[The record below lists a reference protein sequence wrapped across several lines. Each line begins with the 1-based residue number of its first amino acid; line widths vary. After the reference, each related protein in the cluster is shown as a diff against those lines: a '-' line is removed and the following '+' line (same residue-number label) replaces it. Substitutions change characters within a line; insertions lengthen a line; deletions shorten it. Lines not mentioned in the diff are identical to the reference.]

1 MGVHGLT
8 SFVEGNRQF
17 FTDMRL
23 RDCRLVIDGC
33 SLYFRLYF
41 NSGLDQ
47 ARGGDYDTFVVLVR
61 QFFAALSECSVQPFV
76 VLDGGMDQ
84 TDKKFKTL
92 QERAQSKIREA
103 NALSRGSHGCVLPL
117 LTCEVFKQVLSE
129 LGIPL
134 VQCISEADFEIASL
148 AKHWGCPVLTNDSDF
163 YIFDLKGGYLPFS
176 SFQWNN
182 VSGKAT
188 ERYIPA
194 RHFTVNRFC
203 SHFNHMNKQLLPL
216 FAVVIG
222 NDYTP
227 AKITEVFFSRVEFER
242 VPSGR
247 KYGRSS
253 SPRIEAFLLW
263 LSQFTNP
270 LDALDEVLEILG
282 EQRKGTLRTQL
293 SAGMQDYQLPHSSSL
308 AQYFSSPQPALPDA
322 QGLPAAL
329 VSQPEWL
336 LRMVAAGRLSSF
348 VLDVLVHQK
357 VLLVAQVE
365 NSHLPSSHTSSLSI
379 RKTIYSL
386 LLDKARQDSQTPQG
400 VTHRG
405 RGRGR
410 QSQGKGGQHCDVPCV
425 DEYDR
430 QELNL
435 KKNTVEAH
443 RPNRVP
449 QLTLAAIDK
458 ASTQVR
464 LQVLLGT
471 LGVMDSVLQ
480 PLPPHL
486 CLPVCV
492 TYFWMN
498 NCKPKPS
505 HPLLQALLL
514 GLVYGEL
521 CWRRAH
527 PNDPLF
533 GSKASAS
540 VCQRL
545 SQLRVNPGQRR
556 GLDLGL
562 AHVLSQWQSCMRV
575 ALFLNQLLCFPLP
588 EPQCAWVFS
597 GTLLHGL
604 EAAIRGGHQ
613 CEALLAGDAVAWQL
627 YSILFEALMGPAVS
641 AAASRGRGEGQRQAQ
656 QRGRGH
662 GGRGRGN
669 EGRGRGNGGG
679 RRGNRSRAM
688 TSSDNALDNRNMA
701 MSRTGIELQFLL
713 YSVSPY
719 NLENILPIPTDWD
732 LMS

>member
-61 QFFAALSECSVQPFV
+61 QFFAALSECAVQPFV

-92 QERAQSKIREA
+92 QDRAQSKIRDA
-103 NALSRGSHGCVLPL
+103 HSLSRGYPGWVLPL
-117 LTCEVFKQVLSE
+117 LVREVFIQVLSE
-129 LGIPL
+129 LGVPF

-176 SFQWNN
+176 FFQWSN

-188 ERYIPA
+188 ERYISA
-194 RHFTVNRFC
+194 CHFSVSHFC
-203 SHFNHMNKQLLPL
+203 SHFNHINKQLLPL

-227 AKITEVFFSRVEFER
+227 AKITEIFFSRVELER

-247 KYGRSS
+247 KHGRSS
-253 SPRIEAFLLW
+253 SPRIEGFLLW
-263 LSQFTNP
+263 LSQFANP
-270 LDALDEVLEILG
+270 VVALEEVLEILG
-282 EQRKGTLRTQL
+282 GQGKGKLRAQL
-293 SAGMQDYQLPHSSSL
+293 SAGMQDYQLPQSSSL

-329 VSQPEWL
+329 VCQPEWL
-336 LRMVAAGRLSSF
+336 LRMVASGKLSSF
-348 VLDVLVHQK
+348 ILDVLVHQK
-357 VLLVAQVE
+357 VLLIAQVE
-365 NSHLPSSHTSSLSI
+365 NSNLPSSHTTSLNI

-386 LLDKARQDSQTPQG
+386 LLEKARRDGQTPQA
-400 VTHRG
+400 VSQRG

-410 QSQGKGGQHCDVPCV
+410 PSQGNGGQQCDVPRV

-430 QELNL
+430 QVLNL

-443 RPNRVP
+443 RPNCVP
-449 QLTLAAIDK
+449 QLDLAAIDK

-464 LQVLLGT
+464 LKILLGT
-471 LGVMDSVLQ
+471 LGVMDHVLQ

-492 TYFWMN
+492 TYFWMK

-505 HPLLQALLL
+505 QPLLQAILL

-521 CWRRAH
+521 SWRKSH

-533 GSKASAS
+533 GSKASTS

-545 SQLRVNPGQRR
+545 SRLRVNPGQRR
-556 GLDLGL
+556 GLDLGV
-562 AHVLSQWQSCMRV
+562 AHLLSQWQSCMWV
-575 ALFLNQLLCFPLP
+575 AMFLNQLLCLPLP

-604 EAAIRGGHQ
+604 EAAIRGGQQ
-613 CEALLAGDAVAWQL
+613 CESLLAGDAVAWQL
-627 YSILFEALMGPAVS
+627 YSILLEALTGPPVS
-641 AAASRGRGEGQRQAQ
+641 ATANGGRGEGQRQAQ
-656 QRGRGH
+656 QRGRGQ

-669 EGRGRGNGGG
+669 EGRGRGNRGGS
-679 RRGNRSRAM
+679 RGNRSRGM
-688 TSSDNALDNRNMA
+688 TSSDSALDNRFA
-701 MSRTGIELQFLL
+701 LL
-713 YSVSPY
+713 NFDDSQQ
-719 NLENILPIPTDWD
+719 WWG
-732 LMS
+732 

>member
-47 ARGGDYDTFVVLVR
+47 ARGGDYDTFVALVR
-61 QFFAALSECSVQPFV
+61 QFFAALSECAVQPFV

-103 NALSRGSHGCVLPL
+103 HALSRGSHGSVLPL
-117 LTCEVFKQVLSE
+117 LAREVFIQVLSE
-129 LGIPL
+129 FGVPL

-148 AKHWGCPVLTNDSDF
+148 AKHWGCPVLTSDSDF

-176 SFQWNN
+176 FFQWNN

-188 ERYIPA
+188 ERFIPT
-194 RHFTVNRFC
+194 RNFTVNRFC

-227 AKITEVFFSRVEFER
+227 AKITEIFFSRVELER

-247 KYGRSS
+247 KYGCRS
-253 SPRIEAFLLW
+253 SPRIEGFLLW

-270 LDALDEVLEILG
+270 VDALEEVLEILG
-282 EQRKGTLRTQL
+282 GQRKGNLRTQL
-293 SAGMQDYQLPHSSSL
+293 STGMQDYQLPQRSSL

-336 LRMVAAGRLSSF
+336 LRMAASGKLSSF

-365 NSHLPSSHTSSLSI
+365 NSNLPSSHTTSLSI

-386 LLDKARQDSQTPQG
+386 LLEKARQDSQTPQG
-400 VTHRG
+400 VNQRG

-410 QSQGKGGQHCDVPCV
+410 QSQGKGGQQCDIPCV

-435 KKNTVEAH
+435 KKNPVEAH
-443 RPNRVP
+443 RPKCVP
-449 QLTLAAIDK
+449 QLDLAAIDK
-458 ASTQVR
+458 VR
-464 LQVLLGT
+464 
-471 LGVMDSVLQ
+471 
-480 PLPPHL
+480 
-486 CLPVCV
+486 
-492 TYFWMN
+492 
-498 NCKPKPS
+498 
-505 HPLLQALLL
+505 
-514 GLVYGEL
+514 
-521 CWRRAH
+521 
-527 PNDPLF
+527 NDF
-533 GSKASAS
+533 
-540 VCQRL
+540 
-545 SQLRVNPGQRR
+545 
-556 GLDLGL
+556 
-562 AHVLSQWQSCMRV
+562 CM
-575 ALFLNQLLCFPLP
+575 
-588 EPQCAWVFS
+588 
-597 GTLLHGL
+597 
-604 EAAIRGGHQ
+604 
-613 CEALLAGDAVAWQL
+613 
-627 YSILFEALMGPAVS
+627 
-641 AAASRGRGEGQRQAQ
+641 
-656 QRGRGH
+656 
-662 GGRGRGN
+662 
-669 EGRGRGNGGG
+669 
-679 RRGNRSRAM
+679 
-688 TSSDNALDNRNMA
+688 
-701 MSRTGIELQFLL
+701 
-713 YSVSPY
+713 
-719 NLENILPIPTDWD
+719 
-732 LMS
+732 

>member
-23 RDCRLVIDGC
+23 RDCRLVIDGS

-47 ARGGDYDTFVVLVR
+47 ARGGDYDTFVVLIQ
-61 QFFAALSECSVQPFV
+61 QFFAALSECGVQPFV

-92 QERAQSKIREA
+92 QERAQNKIREA
-103 NALSRGSHGCVLPL
+103 HALSRGSYGSVLPL
-117 LTCEVFKQVLSE
+117 LVREVFIQVLSE
-129 LGIPL
+129 LGVPL

-163 YIFDLKGGYLPFS
+163 YIFDLRGGYLPFS
-176 SFQWNN
+176 FFQWNN
-182 VSGKAT
+182 VSGRAT
-188 ERYIPA
+188 ERYIPTQN
-194 RHFTVNRFC
+194 FNVNRFC

-227 AKITEVFFSRVEFER
+227 AKITEIFFSRVELER
-242 VPSGR
+242 VPSSR

-253 SPRIEAFLLW
+253 NPRIEGFLLW
-263 LSQFTNP
+263 LSQFTGP
-270 LDALDEVLEILG
+270 ADALEEVLGILG
-282 EQRKGTLRTQL
+282 EQRKGNLRTQL
-293 SAGMQDYQLPHSSSL
+293 SKGMQDYQLPHRSSL
-308 AQYFSSPQPALPDA
+308 AQYFSSPQPALPDT

-329 VSQPEWL
+329 ISQPEWL
-336 LRMVAAGRLSSF
+336 LRMVASGKLSSF

-357 VLLVAQVE
+357 VMLIAQVE
-365 NSHLPSSHTSSLSI
+365 NSNLPSSHATSLSI

-386 LLDKARQDSQTPQG
+386 LIEKARQESHMPQG
-400 VTHRG
+400 VNQRGQGG
-405 RGRGR
+405 RGG
-410 QSQGKGGQHCDVPCV
+410 QSQGKGGQQCYIPCV

-430 QELNL
+430 QELKL

-443 RPNRVP
+443 QPKS
-449 QLTLAAIDK
+449 QLDLAAIDK
-458 ASTQVR
+458 VPKQVK

-471 LGVMDSVLQ
+471 LGVMDHIIQ
-480 PLPPHL
+480 PFPPHL

-492 TYFWMN
+492 TYYWMK

-505 HPLLQALLL
+505 QLLLQAILL

-521 CWRRAH
+521 SWRRTH

-545 SQLRVNPGQRR
+545 SRLRVNPGQRR
-556 GLDLGL
+556 GLDLGV
-562 AHVLSQWQSCMRV
+562 AHLLSQWQSCMW
-575 ALFLNQLLCFPLP
+575 AAMLLNQLLCFPLS

-604 EAAIRGGHQ
+604 EAAIRGGQQ
-613 CEALLAGDAVAWQL
+613 CEALLAEDTDAWQL
-627 YSILFEALMGPAVS
+627 YSILLKTLMGPAVS
-641 AAASRGRGEGQRQAQ
+641 APTSRGRGEGQRHAQ
-656 QRGRGH
+656 ERGRGQ
-662 GGRGRGN
+662 GGRGQGNDRRGRGN
-669 EGRGRGNGGG
+669 RGG
-679 RRGNRSRAM
+679 RRGHGSRGRGTM
-688 TSSDNALDNRNMA
+688 SSDIAVDNRFA
-701 MSRTGIELQFLL
+701 LL
-713 YSVSPY
+713 TFDEY
-719 NLENILPIPTDWD
+719 
-732 LMS
+732 

>member
-33 SLYFRLYF
+33 SLYYRLYF

-47 ARGGDYDTFVVLVR
+47 ARGGDYDTFAVLIR
-61 QFFAALSECSVQPFV
+61 QFFAALTECAVQPFV

-103 NALSRGSHGCVLPL
+103 NTLSRGFHGFVLPL
-117 LTCEVFKQVLSE
+117 LVCEVFKQVLSE
-129 LGIPL
+129 LGVPF

-176 SFQWNN
+176 FFQWNN
-182 VSGKAT
+182 VCGKAT
-188 ERYIPA
+188 ERYVPA
-194 RHFTVNRFC
+194 CHFSVNRFC
-203 SHFNHMNKQLLPL
+203 SHFNHINKQLLPL
-216 FAVVIG
+216 FAVVLG

-227 AKITEVFFSRVEFER
+227 GKITEIFFSRVELER

-247 KYGRSS
+247 KSGRSG
-253 SPRIEAFLLW
+253 SPRIEGFLLW

-270 LDALDEVLEILG
+270 VVALEEVLEILG
-282 EQRKGTLRTQL
+282 EQRKGNLRAQI
-293 SAGMQDYQLPHSSSL
+293 SAGMRDYQLPQSSSL

-336 LRMVAAGRLSSF
+336 LRMFASGKLPSL

-357 VLLVAQVE
+357 VLLLAQVE
-365 NSHLPSSHTSSLSI
+365 NSNLPSSHTTSLSI

-386 LLDKARQDSQTPQG
+386 LLEKARHDSQTPQA
-400 VTHRG
+400 VTQRG

-410 QSQGKGGQHCDVPCV
+410 QSQGKGGQQCDVPCV

-430 QELNL
+430 QNLIL
-435 KKNTVEAH
+435 KKNTVEAQ
-443 RPNRVP
+443 RPKSVP
-449 QLTLAAIDK
+449 QLELAAIDK
-458 ASTQVR
+458 ASIKVR
-464 LQVLLGT
+464 LQILLGT
-471 LGVMDSVLQ
+471 LGVMDHVLQ
-480 PLPPHL
+480 PLPPNL

-498 NCKPKPS
+498 NCKPKPCQ
-505 HPLLQALLL
+505 PLLQAILL
-514 GLVYGEL
+514 GIVYGEL
-521 CWRRAH
+521 CWRTGH

-545 SQLRVNPGQRR
+545 SHLRVNPGQRR
-556 GLDLGL
+556 GLDLGV
-562 AHVLSQWQSCMRV
+562 AHLLSQWQSCMWV
-575 ALFLNQLLCFPLP
+575 AMFLNQLLCFPLP
-588 EPQCAWVFS
+588 EPQCAWIFS

-613 CEALLAGDAVAWQL
+613 CESLLAGDAVAWQL
-627 YSILFEALMGPAVS
+627 YSILLEALTGPAVS
-641 AAASRGRGEGQRQAQ
+641 ATASRGRGEGQRQPQ

-669 EGRGRGNGGG
+669 EGRGRGNRGGS
-679 RRGNRSRAM
+679 RGNRSRGM
-688 TSSDNALDNRNMA
+688 TSSGIALDNSFA
-701 MSRTGIELQFLL
+701 LL
-713 YSVSPY
+713 TVDDP
-719 NLENILPIPTDWD
+719 EWWT
-732 LMS
+732 

>member
-1 MGVHGLT
+1 M
-8 SFVEGNRQF
+8 
-17 FTDMRL
+17 
-23 RDCRLVIDGC
+23 
-33 SLYFRLYF
+33 
-41 NSGLDQ
+41 
-47 ARGGDYDTFVVLVR
+47 
-61 QFFAALSECSVQPFV
+61 QPFV

-103 NALSRGSHGCVLPL
+103 HALSRGSHGSVLPL
-117 LTCEVFKQVLSE
+117 LVREVFIQVLSE
-129 LGIPL
+129 LGVPL

-163 YIFDLKGGYLPFS
+163 YIFDLKAGYLPFS
-176 SFQWNN
+176 FFQWNN
-182 VSGKAT
+182 ISGKAT
-188 ERYIPA
+188 DRFIPA
-194 RHFTVNRFC
+194 RNFTVDRFC

-227 AKITEVFFSRVEFER
+227 AKITEIFFSRVELER

-253 SPRIEAFLLW
+253 SPRIEGFLLW
-263 LSQFTNP
+263 LSRYTNP
-270 LDALDEVLEILG
+270 VDALEEVLEILG
-282 EQRKGTLRTQL
+282 EQRKGNLRTQL
-293 SAGMQDYQLPHSSSL
+293 SAGMQDYQLPQRSSL

-329 VSQPEWL
+329 VSKPEWL
-336 LRMVAAGRLSSF
+336 LRMVASGKLSSF

-365 NSHLPSSHTSSLSI
+365 NSNLPSSHTTSSSI

-386 LLDKARQDSQTPQG
+386 LLEKARQDSQTLLG
-400 VTHRG
+400 VNQRG

-410 QSQGKGGQHCDVPCV
+410 QSQGKGGQQCDIPCV
-425 DEYDR
+425 NEYDR

-443 RPNRVP
+443 QPKCVP
-449 QLTLAAIDK
+449 QLDIAAIDK
-458 ASTQVR
+458 APTQVR
-464 LQVLLGT
+464 LQVFLGT
-471 LGVMDSVLQ
+471 LGVMDHVLQ

-486 CLPVCV
+486 CFPVCV

-505 HPLLQALLL
+505 QPLLQAILL

-527 PNDPLF
+527 RNDPLF
-533 GSKASAS
+533 GSKASVS

-545 SQLRVNPGQRR
+545 SHLRVNPGQRR
-556 GLDLGL
+556 GLDLGV
-562 AHVLSQWQSCMRV
+562 AHLLSQWQSCMW
-575 ALFLNQLLCFPLP
+575 AAMFLNQLLCFPLP

-627 YSILFEALMGPAVS
+627 YSILLEALMGPAVS
-641 AAASRGRGEGQRQAQ
+641 ATASRGRGEGQRQAQ
-656 QRGRGH
+656 QRGRGQ

-669 EGRGRGNGGG
+669 EGRGRGNRRG
-679 RRGNRSRAM
+679 RRGNSSRGT
-688 TSSDNALDNRNMA
+688 TSSDSSVDNRFA
-701 MSRTGIELQFLL
+701 LL
-713 YSVSPY
+713 TIDDSQQ
-719 NLENILPIPTDWD
+719 WWH
-732 LMS
+732 

>member
-23 RDCRLVIDGC
+23 RDCRLVVDGC

-47 ARGGDYDTFVVLVR
+47 ARGGDYDMFAVLVR
-61 QFFAALSECSVQPFV
+61 QFFAALSECGVQPFV

-92 QERAQSKIREA
+92 QERILSKIREA
-103 NALSRGSHGCVLPL
+103 HALSRGSHGCVLPL
-117 LTCEVFKQVLSE
+117 LAREVFKQVLSE
-129 LGIPL
+129 LGVPL

-148 AKHWGCPVLTNDSDF
+148 AKHWGCPVLTSDSDF

-176 SFQWNN
+176 FFEWNN
-182 VSGKAT
+182 VNGKAK

-216 FAVVIG
+216 FAVVTG

-227 AKITEVFFSRVEFER
+227 AKITENFFSRVELER

-247 KYGRSS
+247 KTGRSS
-253 SPRIEAFLLW
+253 SPRIEGFLLW
-263 LSQFTNP
+263 LSQFTSP
-270 LDALDEVLEILG
+270 VDAMEEVLGVLG
-282 EQRKGTLRTQL
+282 GQQKGNLRTQL
-293 SAGMQDYQLPHSSSL
+293 SAGMQDYQLPQNSSL

-336 LRMVAAGRLSSF
+336 LRMIASGKLSSF
-348 VLDVLVHQK
+348 VLDVLVLQK

-365 NSHLPSSHTSSLSI
+365 NSNLPSSHTSSLSI

-386 LLDKARQDSQTPQG
+386 LLEKASPTPQAG
-400 VTHRG
+400 TQRG
-405 RGRGR
+405 RGSGRGDR
-410 QSQGKGGQHCDVPCV
+410 NRQGKGGQQCDTPCV
-425 DEYDR
+425 NEYDR
-430 QELNL
+430 HELNL
-435 KKNTVEAH
+435 KKNTVEAD
-443 RPNRVP
+443 RPNSVP
-449 QLTLAAIDK
+449 LLNLSAIDK
-458 ASTQVR
+458 ASAQVK

-471 LGVMDSVLQ
+471 LGVMGHILE

-505 HPLLQALLL
+505 QPLLQAILL
-514 GLVYGEL
+514 GMVYGEL
-521 CWRRAH
+521 SWRSAH

-533 GSKASAS
+533 GSKISAS

-556 GLDLGL
+556 SLDLGV
-562 AHVLSQWQSCMRV
+562 AHLLSQWQSCMWV
-575 ALFLNQLLCFPLP
+575 AMFLNQLLCFPLP
-588 EPQCAWVFS
+588 EPQCAWIFS

-613 CEALLAGDAVAWQL
+613 CESLLAGDSVAWQL
-627 YSILFEALMGPAVS
+627 YSILLEAVGGPAVS
-641 AAASRGRGEGQRQAQ
+641 AAADKARGGGQRQAQ
-656 QRGRGH
+656 QRGRGN

-669 EGRGRGNGGG
+669 EGRGRSNGGG
-679 RRGNRSRAM
+679 RRGNRSRGM
-688 TSSDNALDNRNMA
+688 TYSESDLYNRFAQLNFDDYQQWW
-701 MSRTGIELQFLL
+701 S
-713 YSVSPY
+713 
-719 NLENILPIPTDWD
+719 
-732 LMS
+732 

>member
-1 MGVHGLT
+1 MGVNGLT

-33 SLYFRLYF
+33 SLYFQLYF

-47 ARGGDYDTFVVLVR
+47 ARGGDYETFVVRVQ
-61 QFFAALSECSVQPFV
+61 QFFAALSECAVQPFV

-92 QERAQSKIREA
+92 QERAQSKIRKA
-103 NALSRGSHGCVLPL
+103 HALSRGSNGSVLPL
-117 LTCEVFKQVLSE
+117 LAREVFIQVLSE
-129 LGIPL
+129 LGVLL

-176 SFQWNN
+176 FFQWNN
-182 VSGKAT
+182 IRGKAM

-194 RHFTVNRFC
+194 RNFTVDRFC
-203 SHFNHMNKQLLPL
+203 SHLNGMNKQLLPL

-227 AKITEVFFSRVEFER
+227 AKLTEIFFSRVELER

-247 KYGRSS
+247 MYGCSS
-253 SPRIEAFLLW
+253 SPRIEGFLLW
-263 LSQFTNP
+263 LSQFTSP
-270 LDALDEVLEILG
+270 ADALEEVLEILG
-282 EQRKGTLRTQL
+282 EQRKGNLRTQL
-293 SAGMQDYQLPHSSSL
+293 SAGMQDYQLPQRSSL

-322 QGLPAAL
+322 HGLPAAL

-336 LRMVAAGRLSSF
+336 LRMVASGKLSSF

-365 NSHLPSSHTSSLSI
+365 NSNLPSSHTTSLSI

-386 LLDKARQDSQTPQG
+386 LLEKASQDSQTPQG
-400 VTHRG
+400 VNQRG
-405 RGRGR
+405 R
-410 QSQGKGGQHCDVPCV
+410 SQGKGGQQSGIPCV

-443 RPNRVP
+443 RPSCVP
-449 QLTLAAIDK
+449 QLDLAAIDK
-458 ASTQVR
+458 APTQIR

-471 LGVMDSVLQ
+471 LGVMDHVLQ

-505 HPLLQALLL
+505 QPLMQAILL

-521 CWRRAH
+521 NWRRAH
-527 PNDPLF
+527 LNDPVF
-533 GSKASAS
+533 RSKPSAS

-545 SQLRVNPGQRR
+545 SHLRVNPGQRR
-556 GLDLGL
+556 GLDLDV
-562 AHVLSQWQSCMRV
+562 AHLLSQWQSCMW
-575 ALFLNQLLCFPLP
+575 AAMFLNQLLCFPLP
-588 EPQCAWVFS
+588 EPQCAGVFS

-627 YSILFEALMGPAVS
+627 YSILLEALTGPAVS
-641 AAASRGRGEGQRQAQ
+641 ATASRGRAGGQRQAQ
-656 QRGRGH
+656 QRGRGQ
-662 GGRGRGN
+662 GGGGRGNERRGRGN
-669 EGRGRGNGGG
+669 RGG
-679 RRGNRSRAM
+679 RRGNSSRGT
-688 TSSDNALDNRNMA
+688 TSSDIAVHNRFALLTSDD
-701 MSRTGIELQFLL
+701 SQQWW
-713 YSVSPY
+713 P
-719 NLENILPIPTDWD
+719 
-732 LMS
+732 

>member
-8 SFVEGNRQF
+8 SFVEGNCQF

-23 RDCRLVIDGC
+23 RDCRLVIDGS
-33 SLYFRLYF
+33 SLCFRLYF

-47 ARGGDYDTFVVLVR
+47 ARGGDYETFVVLVR
-61 QFFAALSECSVQPFV
+61 QFFAALSECAVQPFV

-103 NALSRGSHGCVLPL
+103 HALSRGSHGSALPL
-117 LTCEVFKQVLSE
+117 FAREVFIQALSE
-129 LGIPL
+129 L
-134 VQCISEADFEIASL
+134 ADFEIASL

-176 SFQWNN
+176 FFQWNN

-194 RHFTVNRFC
+194 RNFTVNRFC

-227 AKITEVFFSRVEFER
+227 AKITEIFFSRVELER

-253 SPRIEAFLLW
+253 SPRIEGFLIW
-263 LSQFTNP
+263 LSQFTSP
-270 LDALDEVLEILG
+270 VDALEEVLEILG
-282 EQRKGTLRTQL
+282 EQRKGNLRMQL
-293 SAGMQDYQLPHSSSL
+293 SAGMQDYQLPQRSSL

-336 LRMVAAGRLSSF
+336 LRMVASGKLPSF

-365 NSHLPSSHTSSLSI
+365 NSNLPSSHTTSLSI
-379 RKTIYSL
+379 RKTTYSL
-386 LLDKARQDSQTPQG
+386 RLEKARQDSQTPQG
-400 VTHRG
+400 VNQ

-410 QSQGKGGQHCDVPCV
+410 QSQGKGGQQCGIPCV

-443 RPNRVP
+443 RPSCVP
-449 QLTLAAIDK
+449 QLDLAAIDK
-458 ASTQVR
+458 APIQMR

-471 LGVMDSVLQ
+471 LGVMDHVLQ

-505 HPLLQALLL
+505 QPLLQAILL

-521 CWRRAH
+521 SWRKAH

-533 GSKASAS
+533 GSKPSAS

-545 SQLRVNPGQRR
+545 SHLRVNPGQRR
-556 GLDLGL
+556 GLDLGV
-562 AHVLSQWQSCMRV
+562 AHLLSQWQSCMWV
-575 ALFLNQLLCFPLP
+575 AMFLNQLLCFPLP

-627 YSILFEALMGPAVS
+627 YSILLEALTGPAVS
-641 AAASRGRGEGQRQAQ
+641 ATASRGRGEGQRQAQ
-656 QRGRGH
+656 QRGRGQ

-669 EGRGRGNGGG
+669 EGRGRGNRGGK
-679 RRGNRSRAM
+679 RGNSSRGT
-688 TSSDNALDNRNMA
+688 TSSDSAVDNRFA
-701 MSRTGIELQFLL
+701 LL
-713 YSVSPY
+713 TFDDSQQWWP
-719 NLENILPIPTDWD
+719 
-732 LMS
+732 

>member
-1 MGVHGLT
+1 
-8 SFVEGNRQF
+8 
-17 FTDMRL
+17 
-23 RDCRLVIDGC
+23 
-33 SLYFRLYF
+33 
-41 NSGLDQ
+41 
-47 ARGGDYDTFVVLVR
+47 
-61 QFFAALSECSVQPFV
+61 
-76 VLDGGMDQ
+76 MDQ

-103 NALSRGSHGCVLPL
+103 HALSRGFHGSVLPL
-117 LTCEVFKQVLSE
+117 LAREVFIQALSE
-129 LGIPL
+129 LGVPL

-176 SFQWNN
+176 FFQWNN
-182 VSGKAT
+182 VSGKSM

-194 RHFTVNRFC
+194 RNFTVNRFC
-203 SHFNHMNKQLLPL
+203 LHFNHMNQQLLPL

-227 AKITEVFFSRVEFER
+227 AKITEIFFSRVELER

-253 SPRIEAFLLW
+253 SPRIEGFLLW
-263 LSQFTNP
+263 LSQFTSP
-270 LDALDEVLEILG
+270 VDALEDVLEILG
-282 EQRKGTLRTQL
+282 EQRKGNLRMQL
-293 SAGMQDYQLPHSSSL
+293 SAGMQDYQLPQRSSL

-336 LRMVAAGRLSSF
+336 LRMVASGKLSSF

-365 NSHLPSSHTSSLSI
+365 NSNLPSSHTTSLSI

-386 LLDKARQDSQTPQG
+386 LLEKARQDSQMPQG
-400 VTHRG
+400 VNQ

-410 QSQGKGGQHCDVPCV
+410 QSHGKGGQQCGIPCV

-443 RPNRVP
+443 RPSCVP
-449 QLTLAAIDK
+449 QLDLASIDK
-458 ASTQVR
+458 APIQMR

-471 LGVMDSVLQ
+471 LGVMDHVLQ

-505 HPLLQALLL
+505 QPLLQAILL

-521 CWRRAH
+521 SWRRAH

-533 GSKASAS
+533 GSKSSAS

-545 SQLRVNPGQRR
+545 SHLRVNPGQRR
-556 GLDLGL
+556 GLDLGV
-562 AHVLSQWQSCMRV
+562 AHLLSQWQSCMWV
-575 ALFLNQLLCFPLP
+575 AMFLNQLLCFPLP

-627 YSILFEALMGPAVS
+627 YSILLEALTGPAVS
-641 AAASRGRGEGQRQAQ
+641 ATASRGRGEGQRQAQ
-656 QRGRGH
+656 QRGRGQ

-669 EGRGRGNGGG
+669 EGRGRGNRGGK
-679 RRGNRSRAM
+679 RGNSSRGT
-688 TSSDNALDNRNMA
+688 TSSDSAVDNRFA
-701 MSRTGIELQFLL
+701 LL
-713 YSVSPY
+713 TFDDSQQWWP
-719 NLENILPIPTDWD
+719 
-732 LMS
+732 